1 MATADYVGKTID
13 LWAFQQLKGGS
24 GLLEQSML
32 LPVPG
37 YICTGIEKL
46 IQRWVI
52 EFFTKQGSMPF
63 QPNRGSTF
71 MTAFSQG
78 ELQIEADL
86 IAEFG
91 FAADQIFNNIV
102 AATSE
107 NAPPEEILQTA
118 VLNEISILADQL
130 RLTVTITSAAG
141 TARQVILPIPF
152 SVINTSEG

>member
-24 GLLEQSML
+24 DLLEQSML

-46 IQRWVI
+46 IQRWII

-63 QPNRGSTF
+63 QPERGSTF
-71 MTAFSQG
+71 MTAFSRG

-107 NAPPEEILQTA
+107 NAPAEEVLQTA

-130 RLTVTITSAAG
+130 QLIVTITSAAG
-141 TARQVILPIPF
+141 TSRQIILPIPF
-152 SVINTSEG
+152 SVITTS

>member
-24 GLLEQSML
+24 DLLEQSML

-46 IQRWVI
+46 IQRWIV

-63 QPNRGSTF
+63 QPTRGSTF
-71 MTAFSQG
+71 MTAFSRG

-91 FAADQIFNNIV
+91 FAAEQIFNTIV
-102 AATSE
+102 SATPE
-107 NAPPEEILQTA
+107 NAPPEEVLQTA
-118 VLNEISILADQL
+118 VLNEMSILADQIQL
-130 RLTVTITSAAG
+130 IVTITSAAG
-141 TARQVILPIPF
+141 TSRQVILPIPF
-152 SVINTSEG
+152 SVITTS